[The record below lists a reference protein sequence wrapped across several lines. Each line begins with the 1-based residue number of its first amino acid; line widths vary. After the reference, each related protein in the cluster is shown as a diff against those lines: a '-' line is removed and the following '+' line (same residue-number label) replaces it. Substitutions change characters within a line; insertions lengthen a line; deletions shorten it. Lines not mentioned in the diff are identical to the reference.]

1 MNTQEHIL
9 AIVEPTRDGEVTID
23 LAQDV
28 VHRGGRATVVVL
40 ITQDTKTQIS
50 AFADAEN
57 LTFPDAKAIYVER
70 IADFYTSR
78 LGGTDA
84 AAIVTDNPYPS
95 QVVFNAATH
104 SAATTVAMPQRLA
117 ARRSWKAAV
126 ARSSVPVLI
135 APAKAA

>member
-1 MNTQEHIL
+1 MKTQEHIL

-28 VHRGGRATVVVL
+28 VDRGGRATVVVL
-40 ITQDTKTQIS
+40 ITQDTETHIS
-50 AFADAEN
+50 AFAEAES
-57 LTFPDAKAIYVER
+57 LTFPDAKEIYIER

-78 LGGTDA
+78 LGDADA
-84 AAIVTDNPYPS
+84 ATLVTDNPHPS
-95 QVVFNAATH
+95 QVVFNAASR

-117 ARRSWKAAV
+117 ARRSWKTAV
-126 ARSSVPVLI
+126 ARSRVPVLI